1 MAQVGSQLSARVV
14 ALLSAPDIGLNT
26 VVAQLS
32 EAAGILMPAFARE
45 QLKAQN
51 IAAEIAEKSAG
62 ASYPAVHIYCE
73 RVSNTLREKFRAFS
87 GTARMVMEAR
97 VSQDRLEGLEQK
109 SQLMADAMTNVLDA
123 SRGDWGMGA
132 FYTGGYDVTFGPV
145 RHGGRNY
152 LQITKVVF
160 DVDVSAN

>member
-45 QLKAQN
+45 QLKAQ
-51 IAAEIAEKSAG
+51 KSAG

-109 SQLMADAMTNVLDA
+109 SQLMADAMTNVLDT

-132 FYTGGYDVTFGPV
+132 FYTGGYEVTFGPV